1 MARKSINGA
10 LLLTVGLPVLAIAFS
25 VGASVVAFTR
35 GDTALPEQYHWEGMQ
50 LDRDFADAQRA
61 SELDV
66 RARLQLRA
74 AGSACRLTLQLDAPL
89 PEALQLNLVHATRR
103 DLDRQ
108 VRLSRVGQVYEGQ
121 CGPAPDGHW
130 HVELA
135 DARRE
140 WLVRE
145 DVSGSL
151 NGARLSARPHSG

>member
-1 MARKSINGA
+1 
-10 LLLTVGLPVLAIAFS
+10 

-35 GDTALPEQYHWEGMQ
+35 GDTTLPDQYHWEGMQ

-66 RARLQLRA
+66 RAMLQLRA
-74 AGSACRLTLQLDAPL
+74 AGSACRLILQLDAPL
-89 PEALQLNLVHATRR
+89 PETLQLNLVHATRR
-103 DLDRQ
+103 DLDRR

-121 CGPAPDGHW
+121 CGPTPDGHW

>member
-1 MARKSINGA
+1 MARKTINGG
-10 LLLTVGLPVLAIAFS
+10 LVLTIGLPVLAIAFS

-35 GDTALPEQYHWEGMQ
+35 GDTTLPEQYHWEGMQ

-103 DLDRQ
+103 D
-108 VRLSRVGQVYEGQ
+108 
-121 CGPAPDGHW
+121 
-130 HVELA
+130 
-135 DARRE
+135 
-140 WLVRE
+140 
-145 DVSGSL
+145 
-151 NGARLSARPHSG
+151 